1 MVEVLNKFKGAIT
14 PEEYDKMSVKRIKRL
29 LYIKDIE
36 LKQLEEAQKKE
47 QEKFEREKARSR
59 IYTGKK

>member
-1 MVEVLNKFKGAIT
+1 
-14 PEEYDKMSVKRIKRL
+14 MSVKRIKRL